1 MTKETWRTHLVIKYE
16 YSPPLPSPCWYSFGP
31 SSSSDAAAGRELTSS
46 SQVLSSVACAT
57 PSLKS
62 EWGNPS
68 LFIRGNGSGEL
79 RLDDDGGSGVD
90 GGDDG
95 GGNAD
100 IGGECWRRW
109 NFPCPPSLSLSPS
122 SPSPW
127 EKVKSKSKQGH
138 SLPPPPLPRGEND
151 GERRRG
157 GEREREEEKEGEGKR
172 GRGWN
177 DPFAPG
183 ASESVP
189 MDAAAASSWSYSAGT
204 GGKCEKFLLKDSN
217 RVARVAGA

>member
-16 YSPPLPSPCWYSFGP
+16 YSPLLPSPCWYSFGP

-95 GGNAD
+95 GGNSD

-138 SLPPPPLPRGEND
+138 SLPPPPPPPPRGEND
-151 GERRRG
+151 GERRG
-157 GEREREEEKEGEGKR
+157 GERERERRKKKERGSEEGDGTIPSPPAHRNLCQWMLLPRLAGLIRR
-172 GRGWN
+172 GRAEN
-177 DPFAPG
+177 AKN
-183 ASESVP
+183 
-189 MDAAAASSWSYSAGT
+189 SY
-204 GGKCEKFLLKDSN
+204 
-217 RVARVAGA
+217 